1 MDKQHT
7 QRRRVLLAGAGAGT
21 VVLTAVVGVA
31 GVATA
36 APVKP
41 KLAAQRQLVGA
52 ASDEFT
58 GSALDTAKWK
68 TGLWYAKSG
77 VGAFTDAN
85 VGVADGNLVLT
96 AKKEAY
102 NGSPYTF
109 GAVESKFDVPG
120 DSYVEVRAKVLDS
133 RANVLSAIW
142 LQSSPL
148 SVQNNPNPEIDIH
161 ETFSYRRM
169 VSTLHRWVW
178 PYSDKSH
185 LVDGDKR
192 FDFGV
197 TDTSTGYHVYG
208 LERRNGRLRFYAD
221 GRLGWDVAAPDPS
234 YVNMARHMVLSL
246 EGHLGQPNDAYL
258 PSTFLIDY
266 VRTYGYT
273 GGAGVKGVR
282 PSVPTPSATSR

>member
-1 MDKQHT
+1 MNKQHT
-7 QRRRVLLAGAGAGT
+7 RRRRALLTGAVALA
-21 VVLTAVVGVA
+21 LTAATGATGVA
-31 GVATA
+31 A
-36 APVKP
+36 ADPVTS
-41 KLAAQRQLVGA
+41 KLVPQRQLIGA
-52 ASDEFT
+52 ASDEFG
-58 GSALDTAKWK
+58 GSALDAARWK

-77 VGAFTDAN
+77 VGAFDPAN
-85 VGVADGNLVLT
+85 VSVADGNLVLT
-96 AKKEAY
+96 ARKESR

-109 GAVESKFDVPG
+109 GAVESRFDVPG

-148 SVQNNPNPEIDIH
+148 STANNPNPEIDIH

-221 GRLGWDVAAPDPS
+221 GKLAWDVVPPDPA
-234 YVNMARHMVLSL
+234 YVSMARHMVLSL

-258 PSTFLIDY
+258 PSAFLIDY
-266 VRTYGYT
+266 VRTYSYSTAAVGRKPT
-273 GGAGVKGVR
+273 
-282 PSVPTPSATSR
+282 PTPSAASR

>member
-1 MDKQHT
+1 MDKRHNH
-7 QRRRVLLAGAGAGT
+7 RRRVLLAGAGAGV
-21 VVLTAVVGVA
+21 VVLTAVA
-31 GVATA
+31 GVAA
-36 APVKP
+36 ADPVRP
-41 KLAAQRQLVGA
+41 KLVAQRQLVGA
-52 ASDEFT
+52 ASDEFA

-85 VGVADGNLVLT
+85 VSVAGGNLVLT

-109 GAVESKFDVPG
+109 GAVESRFDVPG
-120 DSYVEVRAKVLDS
+120 NSYVEVRAKVLDS

-161 ETFSYRRM
+161 ETFSYRRL

-192 FDFGV
+192 SDFGV

-221 GRLGWDVAAPDPS
+221 GQLGWDVAAPDPA

-266 VRTYGYT
+266 VRTYSY
-273 GGAGVKGVR
+273 AGVKAAR
-282 PSVPTPSATSR
+282 SPVPTSSATSR

>member
-1 MDKQHT
+1 MNEQ
-7 QRRRVLLAGAGAGT
+7 QARRRRALFTGAAALA
-21 VVLTAVVGVA
+21 LTAAMSATSTADAA
-31 GVATA
+31 GPITS
-36 APVKP
+36 KP
-41 KLAAQRQLVGA
+41 ILQRTLVSA

-58 GSALDTAKWK
+58 GTGLDAAKWR

-77 VGAFTDAN
+77 VGAFNPSN
-85 VGVADGNLVLT
+85 VSVADGNLLLT
-96 AKKEAY
+96 AKKESY

-148 SVQNNPNPEIDIH
+148 SVEHNPNPEIDIH
-161 ETFSYRRM
+161 ETFSYSRI

-178 PYSDKSH
+178 PYSAENH
-185 LVDGDKR
+185 HVDGDKR

-197 TDTSTGYHVYG
+197 ADTSTGYHVYG
-208 LERRNGRLRFYAD
+208 LERRNGRLRFFAD
-221 GRLGWDVAAPDPS
+221 GKLAWDVVPPDPA
-234 YVNMARHMVLSL
+234 YVDMARHMVLSL

-258 PSTFLIDY
+258 PSAFLIDY
-266 VRTYGYT
+266 VRTYRYSAFKVSRT
-273 GGAGVKGVR
+273 
-282 PSVPTPSATSR
+282 PTPTPSAASH